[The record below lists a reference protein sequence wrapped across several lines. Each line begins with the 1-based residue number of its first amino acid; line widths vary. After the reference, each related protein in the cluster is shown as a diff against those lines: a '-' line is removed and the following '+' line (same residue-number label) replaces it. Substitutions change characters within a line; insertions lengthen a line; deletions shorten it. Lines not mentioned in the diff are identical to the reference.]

1 MFLGV
6 GFIYTKTSLAFAIAY
21 MTVESHD
28 PGGRVR
34 IKLPADVTG
43 EAHFSPC
50 GRYRPLLVRRWAEGD
65 SFALWIGMNP
75 STATGEVDD
84 PTVQREWNY
93 TRARLGVSAYVKANV
108 MDYRATDPKTLVDS
122 GVAPQS
128 DQNRDAILDSARH
141 AKYVVLAFGVLANR
155 QQRGYAAELVTALE
169 ADGTP
174 LSCLGF
180 TADGSPRHPL
190 YVRQD
195 SPLLPFPVG
204 SYLT

>member
-65 SFALWIGMNP
+65 RFALWIGMNP

-93 TRARLGVSAYVKANV
+93 TRVRLGVSAYVKANV
-108 MDYRATDPKTLVDS
+108 MDYRATDPKALLEP
-122 GVAPQS
+122 GIEPQS
-128 DQNRDAILDSARH
+128 EANLNAILEQARN
-141 AKYVVLAFGVLANR
+141 ARYVVLAFGALTKA
-155 QQRGYAAELVTALE
+155 QRRYASELVAALE
-169 ADGTP
+169 AEAIP
-174 LSCLGF
+174 LFCLGF

-204 SYLT
+204 SYLA